1 MGNVGLAAVAAGW
14 LACTLLA
21 ARIPGLLGYW
31 AALCAALAGST
42 FVMHVPAVVVAT
54 HTLASADVHLLAV
67 AVAVPCA
74 LPAAALQLRAR
85 VRRRPA
91 SQEELLGRPAPRVT
105 VAAAPRERERARPLV
120 ATTR

>member
-1 MGNVGLAAVAAGW
+1 MGYVGLAALAAGW
-14 LACTLLA
+14 LACTLVA

-31 AALCAALAGST
+31 AALTAALNGST
-42 FVMHVPAVVVAT
+42 LVMHVPAVVVAT

-91 SQEELLGRPAPRVT
+91 SASQTLVGRPAPKATVTSTRV
-105 VAAAPRERERARPLV
+105 ERRTAQLGAR
-120 ATTR
+120 